1 MTESRGTPRIA
12 TSLAA
17 GEELGSWRE
26 WVRQGLL
33 FTEAVR
39 GGPLVWPIGAPNLF
53 GDPLGPIRHAHD
65 DAEEYYFFLSGR
77 CLVEIGGEERV
88 VGPGDLVHI
97 LADAPHNLLGE
108 VGGDDVWS
116 FILVAPNLAH
126 NKWRLSDF
134 LPGSEDL
141 RMTVTRPLEGD
152 AGAGDNAFGAEA
164 VHVGAG
170 APFAASASDGELVG
184 IVTAGRAHVRSGLMA
199 GNLNPGDYFHV
210 RRDLELRVDALSEE
224 ASVVLFHC
232 PFRNFEGAPLGT
244 DGSGS

>member
-1 MTESRGTPRIA
+1 MADSRGTTEVA

-17 GEELGSWRE
+17 GDALGSWRE

-39 GGPLVWPIGAPNLF
+39 GGPLVWPVGAANLF

-77 CLVEIGGEERV
+77 CRVEIGGEERV
-88 VGPGDLVHI
+88 VGSGDLVHI
-97 LADAPHNLLGE
+97 PANAPHNLLGE
-108 VGGDDVWS
+108 VGGSDVWS

-134 LPGSEDL
+134 LPGSEEL

-152 AGAGDNAFGAEA
+152 AGARDNALGAEA
-164 VHVGAG
+164 LHVDAG
-170 APFAASASDGELVG
+170 TPFAGTASDGELVG

-199 GNLNPGDYFHV
+199 GNLGPGDYFHV
-210 RRDLELRVDALSEE
+210 RRELELRIDALVER
-224 ASVVLFHC
+224 ASVMLFHC
-232 PFRNFEGAPLGT
+232 PFRNFENAPLGEA
-244 DGSGS
+244 S